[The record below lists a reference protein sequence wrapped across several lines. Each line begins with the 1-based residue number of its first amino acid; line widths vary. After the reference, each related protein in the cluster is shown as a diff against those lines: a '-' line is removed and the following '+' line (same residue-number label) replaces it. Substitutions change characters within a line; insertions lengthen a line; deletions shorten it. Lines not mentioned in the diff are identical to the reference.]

1 MNAKAADLAA
11 GSPAALRIAV
21 YGAANVGK
29 SSLVNALVGRDAA
42 AISARGGETGT
53 VQAIALTIAADPT
66 PVGLGSPSGNAVGRD
81 APAVA
86 ADAPFAI
93 VLIDTPGIGEA
104 APRLPAHLAL
114 EAIDRADLVLM
125 VVDGDI
131 TAIELRA
138 LEAAREQAKPVV
150 VVLNKV
156 DLLTARQRVETE
168 AALHRRLDA
177 IVGADNIV
185 GVAASPLPRL
195 VATQDVA
202 GHGDE
207 DAGLP
212 QVDPLRRRI
221 GEIARR
227 EGPAL
232 RQLSALIERGV
243 SLRTHLGARRKR
255 ARTFV
260 EASAV
265 ATSLAVALN
274 PSPLLDVLGGTV
286 ALSAIVTGVART
298 YGTALNPAEA
308 QGLARELWRAGRI
321 QLGGIFAAGLGGSLL
336 KALPGLGTASGALLQ
351 AGAVG
356 YFCYVF
362 GEAVI
367 AYIENGKRWDGG
379 AAEKTLRD
387 IVDSLDREAVA
398 RRIVDQVRAKLP
410 FS

>member
-1 MNAKAADLAA
+1 MSTNAADPAA
-11 GSPAALRIAV
+11 GAPAALRIAV

-29 SSLVNALVGRDAA
+29 SSLVNALVGRDAV
-42 AISARGGETGT
+42 AISARGGETGA
-53 VQAIALTIAADPT
+53 VQAIAITMNGPAPT
-66 PVGLGSPSGNAVGRD
+66 SLSQLPGGAFGGDGRT
-81 APAVA
+81 VA
-86 ADAPFAI
+86 ADTPFAI

-104 APRLPAHLAL
+104 APRVPAHLAL
-114 EAIDRADLVLM
+114 EAIERADLVLM

-138 LEAAREQAKPVV
+138 LEAARERAKPVV
-150 VVLNKV
+150 VVLNKI

-195 VATQDVA
+195 VATQDAA

-232 RQLSALIERGV
+232 RQLRTLIERGTEV
-243 SLRTHLGARRKR
+243 RTHLGARRKR

-260 EASAV
+260 ETSAL

-274 PSPLLDVLGGTV
+274 PSPLLDVLGGIV
-286 ALSAIVTGVART
+286 ALTAIVTGVARA
-298 YGTALNPAEA
+298 YGTVLTPAEA
-308 QGLARELWRAGRI
+308 QGIARELWRAGRI

-336 KALPGLGTASGALLQ
+336 KAFPGLGTTSGALMQ

-362 GEAVI
+362 GEALI
-367 AYIENGKRWDGG
+367 AYIENGKCWDDG
-379 AAEKTLRD
+379 AAENTLRN
-387 IVDSLDREAVA
+387 IVASLDRESVA